1 MKLDLTTME
10 VDLTPDLNEEDSKK
24 IILEVLNPPSKESI
38 ERNNRMLEIRKS
50 ITKE

>member
-1 MKLDLTTME
+1 ME
-10 VDLTPDLNEEDSKK
+10 LDLTPDLNEEDFKK

-38 ERNNRMLEIRKS
+38 ERNNIMLEIRKS